1 MANDEDLHEAVIRS
15 LVFDETDPAK
25 PGVSRFGLPGLS

>member
-1 MANDEDLHEAVIRS
+1 MANDEDLHKAVIRS

-25 PGVSRFGLPGLS
+25 PGVSPFGLPGLS